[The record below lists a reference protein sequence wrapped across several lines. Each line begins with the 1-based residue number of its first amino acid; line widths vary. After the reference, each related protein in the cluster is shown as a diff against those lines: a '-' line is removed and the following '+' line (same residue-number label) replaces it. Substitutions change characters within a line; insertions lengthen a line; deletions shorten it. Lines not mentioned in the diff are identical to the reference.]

1 MAGTQSRKL
10 RLTYKDIFM
19 YKSCMEYVLS
29 ALRAAGEPTRLRIL
43 AILAQGELTVSE
55 LTQVLLQS
63 QPRISR
69 HLKLLADAGL
79 VERHP
84 EGSWVFY
91 RLDEK
96 SATADL
102 VAQIIA
108 QVPQSDH
115 DILRDGERLAE
126 VRAERAAR
134 AQAYFAANA
143 ADWDALRE
151 RHIPETQVEEKM
163 AAHIGKQT
171 YELLVDLGTGTG
183 RMLEVFGRRAARAIG
198 FDISPDMLTLA
209 RAKLDEIGAE
219 NCQVRQGDCA
229 NVPLEDGTAD
239 IVILH
244 QVLHFLDDPQRA
256 LNEAAR
262 LLKIGG
268 RVLVADF
275 APHDLENLRDN
286 HAHRRLGFAD
296 KEMKDMMRRAGM
308 ALTASDA
315 LKNHAASEAD
325 ELTVALWMAERKA
338 PKAA

>member
-1 MAGTQSRKL
+1 
-10 RLTYKDIFM
+10 
-19 YKSCMEYVLS
+19 MEYLLA

-79 VERHP
+79 VQRLP

-91 RLDEK
+91 RLDEG
-96 SATADL
+96 SDVGSLSGLA
-102 VAQIIA
+102 AQIIA
-108 QVPQSDH
+108 QVPNGDH
-115 DILRDGERLAE
+115 DILRDRERLAE

-143 ADWDALRE
+143 ASWEDLRQK
-151 RHIPETQVEEKM
+151 HIPETTVEDKM
-163 AAHIGKQT
+163 ATHIGAA
-171 YELLVDLGTGTG
+171 EIDLLVDLGTGSG
-183 RMLEVFGRRAARAIG
+183 RMLEVFGGQAKRAIG
-198 FDISPDMLTLA
+198 FDVSPDMLTLA
-209 RAKLDEIGAE
+209 RAKLDEISAD

-262 LLKIGG
+262 LLAPQG
-268 RVLVADF
+268 RVLIADF
-275 APHDLENLRDN
+275 GPHELESLRDA

-296 KEMKDMMRRAGM
+296 SDMQSMLAQAG
-308 ALTASDA
+308 LTAIA
-315 LKNHAASEAD
+315 AETLAAEKND
-325 ELTVALWMAERKA
+325 LTVALWAAEHSKSA
-338 PKAA
+338 TSSSAQKKTKQGKNDSH